1 MQIVRNAVKQNM
13 LSDLALVA
21 DKDRKTYI
29 IVHGKGLVCVTEN
42 IAVGFAIA
50 DLKEIIYRLC
60 L

>member
-1 MQIVRNAVKQNM
+1 M